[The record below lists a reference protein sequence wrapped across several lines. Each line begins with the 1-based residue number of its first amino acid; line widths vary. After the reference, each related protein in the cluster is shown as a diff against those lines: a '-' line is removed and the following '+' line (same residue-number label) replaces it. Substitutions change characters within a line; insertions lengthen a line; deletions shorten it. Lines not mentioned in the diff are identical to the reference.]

1 MQTIT
6 PADRDKATTL
16 AHTDRAAF
24 DTAYDAWLAE
34 DRIDGTPD
42 YTDYFK
48 DSDTLLSETLGDVR
62 VQEIDSLMDEAM
74 SADDM
79 TTYSALEHGLDGL
92 REAYAGAFGD
102 LPK

>member
-6 PADRDKATTL
+6 AADQAKATALGHADRTT
-16 AHTDRAAF
+16 F
-24 DTAYDAWLAE
+24 NTAYDAWLAE

-48 DSDTLLSETLGDVR
+48 DSETLLGETLGNAR
-62 VQEIDSLMDEAM
+62 VQEIDTRMDEAM
-74 SADDM
+74 TADDM
-79 TTYSALEHGLDGL
+79 ATYSTLEHGLDGL